1 MIETIELLP
10 GITLRCY
17 RDSRFKQ
24 NCLSVQLIRP
34 MDTAEAA
41 VNALLPA
48 VLLRGCR
55 TAPDLRSITL
65 RLDDLYGASVGAVVR
80 RIGDYQTTGLYCS
93 FISDRYTLDG
103 DAILDPMIDFVG
115 QLLLEPV
122 LEDGAFC
129 KDYVESEKKNLIA
142 TIESQLNDKRSYA
155 AAQLL
160 KKMCADDPFGVP
172 RLGEAE
178 QVRAIT
184 AQSAYDHYLTILQE
198 SPIHLFYVGQAPA
211 QQVAQLLRKQFQ
223 SIERNYVNL
232 KPQTAFRGG
241 REGDFTETMDV
252 SQGKLC
258 MGFVTPTTLRDPA
271 FAAMQ
276 VFNTL
281 LGAGM
286 TSKLFMNIREKLS
299 LCYDIGSGYY
309 GSKGIITV
317 SAGIDWDKKD
327 LVVEQI
333 LQELEDCRQGRISG
347 EELEAAR
354 EALLSSLRGTLDS
367 PGSIEGYFATGA
379 LSGLALTPA
388 EYMEK
393 IQAVTLDQVV
403 EAAKSVRLYTT
414 YFLKGVC

>member
-1 MIETIELLP
+1 
-10 GITLRCY
+10 
-17 RDSRFKQ
+17 
-24 NCLSVQLIRP
+24 
-34 MDTAEAA
+34 
-41 VNALLPA
+41 
-48 VLLRGCR
+48 
-55 TAPDLRSITL
+55 
-65 RLDDLYGASVGAVVR
+65 
-80 RIGDYQTTGLYCS
+80 
-93 FISDRYTLDG
+93 
-103 DAILDPMIDFVG
+103 MIDFVG